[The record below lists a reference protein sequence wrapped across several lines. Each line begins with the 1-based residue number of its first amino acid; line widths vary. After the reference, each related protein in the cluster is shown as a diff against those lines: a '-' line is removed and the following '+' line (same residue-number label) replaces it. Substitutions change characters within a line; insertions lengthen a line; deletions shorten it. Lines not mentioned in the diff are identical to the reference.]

1 MSEPLIGYPTGWT
14 LAVFDGADAA
24 EASRADLEAS
34 GIGPDDLILLAGGP
48 DDPERMSRL
57 GASSGLG
64 ARMRRAMQF
73 MTMDQLPDLRVYE
86 LALEG
91 GRSVLGMR
99 IDDAEQ
105 RRRAIEAIRRHGGHF
120 VNRFG
125 AWATEEIAPWRG
137 EMPKLPQYMK
147 R

>member
-1 MSEPLIGYPTGWT
+1 VSERLIGYPTGWT
-14 LAVFDGADAA
+14 LAVFDEAATGDAA
-24 EASRADLEAS
+24 RAALTAS
-34 GIGPDDLILLAGGP
+34 GIRPDDVILLSGPDSAD
-48 DDPERMSRL
+48 RMGRL
-57 GASSGLG
+57 GASSGVG
-64 ARMRRAMQF
+64 ARIRRAMQF

-91 GRSVLGMR
+91 GRPVLGVR

-105 RRRAIEAIRRHGGHF
+105 RRAAIDVIGRQGGHF
-120 VNRFG
+120 INRFG

-137 EMPKLPQYMK
+137 EMPKLPQYMQ

>member
-1 MSEPLIGYPTGWT
+1 MSGRLIGYPTGWT
-14 LAVFDGADAA
+14 LAVFDEADAA
-24 EASRADLEAS
+24 EAARSELESS
-34 GIGPDDLILLAGGP
+34 GIRPDDLILMAGP
-48 DDPERMSRL
+48 D
-57 GASSGLG
+57 AT

-91 GRSVLGMR
+91 GRPVLGAR
-99 IDDAEQ
+99 IGDSEA
-105 RRRAIEAIRRHGGHF
+105 RRAATKVIRRHGGHF

-137 EMPKLPQYMK
+137 KMPELPQYMQ

>member
-1 MSEPLIGYPTGWT
+1 MSERLIGYPTGWT
-14 LAVFDGADAA
+14 LAVFDEASAA
-24 EASRADLEAS
+24 EAARATLEETGTRADEL
-34 GIGPDDLILLAGGP
+34 IVLDGPGAT
-48 DDPERMSRL
+48 ERMSRL
-57 GASSGLG
+57 GASSGIA

-91 GRSVLGMR
+91 GRAVLGLR
-99 IDDAEQ
+99 VDDAE
-105 RRRAIEAIRRHGGHF
+105 RRRAGIELIRRRGGHF

-137 EMPKLPQYMK
+137 EMPSLPQYMQ

>member
-1 MSEPLIGYPTGWT
+1 MTRRLIGYPTGWT
-14 LAVFDGADAA
+14 LAVFDDPASA
-24 EASRADLEAS
+24 EAARAELEAD
-34 GIGPDDLILLAGGP
+34 GVAAREEVIVLGGP
-48 DDPERMSRL
+48 DATERMSRL
-57 GASSGLG
+57 GSSAGLA
-64 ARMRRAMQF
+64 ARMRRALQF

-91 GRSVLGMR
+91 GRAVLGIR
-99 IDDAEQ
+99 VDDAE
-105 RRRAIEAIRRHGGHF
+105 RRRSAIEVIRRHGGHF

-137 EMPKLPQYMK
+137 EMPKLPQYMQ

>member
-1 MSEPLIGYPTGWT
+1 MSGRLIGYPTGWT
-14 LAVFDGADAA
+14 LAVFDAPDAA
-24 EASRADLEAS
+24 EAARAEVSAS
-34 GIGPDDLILLAGGP
+34 GIGPEDLILLWGP
-48 DDPERMSRL
+48 DATDQMSHL
-57 GASSGLG
+57 GTSAGLA

-91 GRSVLGMR
+91 GRPVLGLR
-99 IDDAEQ
+99 VEDAK
-105 RRRAIEAIRRHGGHF
+105 RRRAATDAIRRHGGHF

-137 EMPKLPQYMK
+137 EMPKLPQYMQ

>member
-1 MSEPLIGYPTGWT
+1 MSGRLIGYPTGWT
-14 LAVFDGADAA
+14 LAVFDFVDAA
-24 EASRADLEAS
+24 EAARSELEAT
-34 GIGPDDLILLAGGP
+34 GIGPDDLILMAGP
-48 DDPERMSRL
+48 DATERMSRL
-57 GASSGLG
+57 GTSAGLG

-91 GRSVLGMR
+91 GRPVLGVR
-99 IDDAEQ
+99 IGDADA
-105 RRRAIEAIRRHGGHF
+105 RRAATEVIRRHGGHF

-125 AWATEEIAPWRG
+125 TWATEEIAPWRG
-137 EMPKLPQYMK
+137 KMPDLPQYMQ